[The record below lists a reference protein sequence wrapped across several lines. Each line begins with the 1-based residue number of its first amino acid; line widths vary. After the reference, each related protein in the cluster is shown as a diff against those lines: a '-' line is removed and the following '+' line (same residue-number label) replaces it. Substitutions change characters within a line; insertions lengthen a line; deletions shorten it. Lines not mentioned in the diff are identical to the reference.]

1 MTSGKRKTLKIMLIA
16 AAVMAAAFA
25 VTALAA
31 GAAFNNEI
39 ALLEHLDDKDFSPAA
54 AKRLIESFSALKTGE
69 DIVYSAHAFNVIDL
83 IASLGE
89 DGLGEAYAAYNG
101 ASGIKNPFMLLKYAS
116 VYDSAKDLPVMED
129 NIKDLPV
136 MEDNIFEGMPED
148 HIRAFLEEV
157 GAVASKISG
166 KGADKYYE
174 NAETIYTMFTTPD
187 FTEILSYKSILN
199 AADYFVDVTE
209 DVDPRNLYIM
219 DVFFGSGFTATHR
232 EGMESVFAVLRN
244 TDREE
249 LIDAVMYMP
258 IEEKVFVALSRL
270 AAEEALFDIEAFS
283 LLAVSVLEILEPETT
298 ITSEFVSESI
308 RYAAELDPDYLTDEE
323 SARLSD
329 ILARFDLIIDVGAD
343 GSISR

>member
-1 MTSGKRKTLKIMLIA
+1 MTSGKQKTLKIILIA

-25 VTALAA
+25 VAALAA

-39 ALLEHLDDKDFSPAA
+39 AFLEYLDDKDFSPAA

-129 NIKDLPV
+129 NI
-136 MEDNIFEGMPED
+136 FEGMPED

-187 FTEILSYKSILN
+187 FTETLSYKSILN

-209 DVDPRNLYIM
+209 DVVPGNLYIM
-219 DVFFGSGFTATHR
+219 DVFFGSGFTETHR
-232 EGMESVFAVLRN
+232 EGMESAFALIRN
-244 TDREE
+244 TCREE

-258 IEEKVFVALSRL
+258 IEEKVFVALSKL

-283 LLAVSVLEILEPETT
+283 RLAVSVLEILEPETT
-298 ITSEFVSESI
+298 ITSEFVSESM
-308 RYAAELDPDYLTDEE
+308 RYAAELDPDHLTDEE
-323 SARLSD
+323 AARIAD
-329 ILARFDLIIDVGAD
+329 ILARFDLIIDVGAG